1 MKGTSDAY
9 LCQAVSR
16 ACDVLQAFDDT
27 STSLRLVD
35 IAARTGLSVSTAFRI
50 LYTLQRRGLVV
61 RIGERKYRSNVR
73 ALGARRRRVGY
84 GAQSQTFPFARAVED
99 GLRAAAS
106 AAGIELVVLDN
117 HYSARNAIRNAER
130 FVRERVE
137 LVIEFQTDELAA
149 PIIASKLHEAGIPMI
164 ALEIPHPGATYYGAD
179 NYRAGLIGGRLL
191 GRWAKTEWRGVV
203 DEVLLLELPMAGALP
218 RSRLLGTI
226 DGIRSVLPS
235 VDESRVS
242 WLDGKG
248 QFGASLEA
256 VRRHLRRTHNKRV
269 LISAINDPSALGALR
284 AFEEA
289 GRGASCV
296 VVGQNASVEGRTELR
311 KPASRF
317 VGSVAY
323 FPERYGPAVIGLC
336 LDILD
341 AKPVP
346 PAMFVKHELVTRD
359 NVNRLYA
366 NDAVL
371 APGELDALLSR

>member
-1 MKGTSDAY
+1 MAGLPT
-9 LCQAVSR
+9 AVFAGHIFHDTKPRSLHWAQYSPLAIAEKAHNFYHVKIHERDIGRLSVPGGVARLRCPPGVRRHLHVPSSR
-16 ACDVLQAFDDT
+16 RHCGPHGPQRVHGLPHPLYPA
-27 STSLRLVD
+27 
-35 IAARTGLSVSTAFRI
+35 AARTRGPHRRTEVPIQCAGTRGPATQGWVRCAEPDVS
-50 LYTLQRRGLVV
+50 
-61 RIGERKYRSNVR
+61 VR
-73 ALGARRRRVGY
+73 ACCR
-84 GAQSQTFPFARAVED
+84 
-99 GLRAAAS
+99 
-106 AAGIELVVLDN
+106 
-117 HYSARNAIRNAER
+117 
-130 FVRERVE
+130 
-137 LVIEFQTDELAA
+137 
-149 PIIASKLHEAGIPMI
+149 
-164 ALEIPHPGATYYGAD
+164 
-179 NYRAGLIGGRLL
+179 
-191 GRWAKTEWRGVV
+191 
-203 DEVLLLELPMAGALP
+203 
-218 RSRLLGTI
+218 
-226 DGIRSVLPS
+226 
-235 VDESRVS
+235 DESRVS